1 MASRLNL
8 QLSKVTADLCMIV
21 KEVKINKLFYVVRC
35 TCCNINTMSP
45 FVF

>member
-1 MASRLNL
+1 MASQLNL

-35 TCCNINTMSP
+35 HLMEMDQYML
-45 FVF
+45 